1 MIRDIDVSTL
11 RDTVSRLLVECN
23 YNIPADVLQAL
34 RDAAAREESPLAR
47 RTLEQLIRNYEI
59 AATERVPVGQDS
71 GLAVVMLEVGQDVH
85 WVGGSLQEAIYD
97 GIREGTRSGYLRW
110 SVTGDP
116 TRLLKT
122 AGGDTPGVI
131 HVDIVP
137 GADVRIT
144 VASKGFGAEN
154 MSALKM
160 FVPADGVAAIKQFV
174 HETVDRAGA
183 NACPPIIV
191 GVGVGGTFEVA
202 ALLAKKAV
210 LRPVDVRHPRADLC
224 ELEGELLDQVNGLG
238 IGAQGLG
245 GIVTALAVNVEVF
258 PTHIAG
264 LPVAVS
270 SRSTE
275 AAERPALAG
284 RARVVQSDRVVMSGT
299 LIPTVEERL
308 PSIQGVRPF
317 AAGSVPAK
325 PWGSVRRKCHTILAR
340 VTDAFEARTFTFN
353 TSIAGIMEL
362 VNTLRE
368 AGIPEDPVAK
378 AVTREA
384 LETTVHM
391 ISPFAPHIAEE
402 LWRSL
407 GHDGPTLFR
416 VPWPEVDAK
425 ALEVDSVEIAIQVN
439 GKVRARS
446 TVAKG
451 LSEEQVFALAGEL
464 DPIRSQTEGKQVVFK
479 KWVPDK
485 LLNIVV
491 R

>member
-34 RDAAAREESPLAR
+34 RDAARREESPLAR

-59 AATERVPVGQDS
+59 AATERVPVCQDS
-71 GLAVVMLEVGQDVH
+71 GLAVVLLEVGQDVH
-85 WVGGSLQEAIYD
+85 WVGGSLQEAIYE

-131 HVDIVP
+131 HVDVVP

-160 FVPADGVAAIKQFV
+160 FVPADGVAAITQFV
-174 HETVDRAGA
+174 LETVDRAGA

-264 LPVAVS
+264 LPVAVNLGCH
-270 SRSTE
+270 ST
-275 AAERPALAG
+275 R
-284 RARVVQSDRVVMSGT
+284 RMTVT
-299 LIPTVEERL
+299 L
-308 PSIQGVRPF
+308 
-317 AAGSVPAK
+317 
-325 PWGSVRRKCHTILAR
+325 
-340 VTDAFEARTFTFN
+340 
-353 TSIAGIMEL
+353 
-362 VNTLRE
+362 
-368 AGIPEDPVAK
+368 
-378 AVTREA
+378 
-384 LETTVHM
+384 
-391 ISPFAPHIAEE
+391 
-402 LWRSL
+402 
-407 GHDGPTLFR
+407 
-416 VPWPEVDAK
+416 
-425 ALEVDSVEIAIQVN
+425 
-439 GKVRARS
+439 
-446 TVAKG
+446 
-451 LSEEQVFALAGEL
+451 
-464 DPIRSQTEGKQVVFK
+464 
-479 KWVPDK
+479 
-485 LLNIVV
+485 
-491 R
+491 

>member
-1 MIRDIDVSTL
+1 VIRDIDVSIL

-23 YNIPADVLQAL
+23 YNVPADVLQAL
-34 RDAAAREESPLAR
+34 HDAAAREESPLAR

-59 AATERVPVGQDS
+59 AAAERVPVCQDS

-85 WVGGSLQEAIYD
+85 WVGGPLQEAIYE

-137 GADVRIT
+137 GATVRLT

-174 HETVDRAGA
+174 LETVDHAGA

-210 LRPVDVRHPRADLC
+210 LRPIDVRHQRADLRA
-224 ELEGELLDQVNGLG
+224 LEAELLDQVNGLG

-245 GIVTALAVNVEVF
+245 GVVTALAVNVEVF

-264 LPVAVS
+264 LPVAVNLGCH
-270 SRSTE
+270 ST
-275 AAERPALAG
+275 R
-284 RARVVQSDRVVMSGT
+284 RMSVV
-299 LIPTVEERL
+299 L
-308 PSIQGVRPF
+308 
-317 AAGSVPAK
+317 
-325 PWGSVRRKCHTILAR
+325 
-340 VTDAFEARTFTFN
+340 
-353 TSIAGIMEL
+353 
-362 VNTLRE
+362 
-368 AGIPEDPVAK
+368 
-378 AVTREA
+378 
-384 LETTVHM
+384 
-391 ISPFAPHIAEE
+391 
-402 LWRSL
+402 
-407 GHDGPTLFR
+407 
-416 VPWPEVDAK
+416 
-425 ALEVDSVEIAIQVN
+425 
-439 GKVRARS
+439 
-446 TVAKG
+446 
-451 LSEEQVFALAGEL
+451 
-464 DPIRSQTEGKQVVFK
+464 
-479 KWVPDK
+479 
-485 LLNIVV
+485 
-491 R
+491 